1 MEYSRALLRT
11 KLGGVRLRILRKFGK
26 CCTSIFVQDW
36 LLGIIAYFYCVYG
49 PTNPTNWSFCG
60 ICLSRRFLVP
70 TISQRLSLSIEHF
83 DTLTPCWHFLS
94 TLSLW
99 YRALWHFIEVSKCSI
114 PKGKSSTKSVN
125 EVSKCQS
132 ARYQGKGVDKNINK
146 MSRYQSVKVL
156 ETKGLWHF
164 IDIFCQHFPYDIEH
178 FDTLTFHWHFQS
190 TILPRYRALWHFI
203 DTFSQRFCLRYR
215 ALWHLKVSKCQSAR
229 YLRGNRQLKV
239 SMKCQ
244 SVKVL
249 DIKGKCWQKVST
261 RCQSV
266 EVIDT

>member
-26 CCTSIFVQDW
+26 CCTSIFFKIDCW
-36 LLGIIAYFYCVYG
+36 KLSCIFYGVYG

-99 YRALWHFIEVSKCSI
+99 YRALWHFDTSL
-114 PKGKSSTKSVN
+114 TLL
-125 EVSKCQS
+125 
-132 ARYQGKGVDKNINK
+132 VD
-146 MSRYQSVKVL
+146 
-156 ETKGLWHF
+156 
-164 IDIFCQHFPYDIEH
+164 DFPLGIEH
-178 FDTLTFHWHFQS
+178 FDTLTLQ
-190 TILPRYRALWHFI
+190 
-203 DTFSQRFCLRYR
+203 
-215 ALWHLKVSKCQSAR
+215 VSKCQSAR
-229 YLRGNRQLKV
+229 YLRGNRWLKV
-239 SMKCQ
+239 SIKRQ

-249 DIKGKCWQKVST
+249 GT
-261 RCQSV
+261 
-266 EVIDT
+266 